1 METTMLTWKNL
12 GRVMTLGLA
21 AFGGY
26 ALYEKSNFQLRRGD
40 QFAGQRAMGSIEEAR
55 AWELAGQPV
64 QTRMG

>member
-1 METTMLTWKNL
+1 MLTWKNI
-12 GRVMTLGLA
+12 GRVAMWGLA

-26 ALYEKSNFQLRRGD
+26 CVYEKSNFQLRRGA

-55 AWELAGQPV
+55 AWELAGQPS